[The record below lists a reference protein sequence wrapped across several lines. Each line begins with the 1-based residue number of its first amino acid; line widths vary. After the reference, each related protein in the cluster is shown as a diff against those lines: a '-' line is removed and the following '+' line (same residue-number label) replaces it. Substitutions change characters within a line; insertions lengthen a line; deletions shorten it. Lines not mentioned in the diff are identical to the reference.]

1 MQLYWGISLSG
12 KNRISFYLGQD
23 MLEII
28 PKATRMTTLVE
39 IWDTVFNFVA
49 DTFLSGVC
57 AL

>member
-1 MQLYWGISLSG
+1 
-12 KNRISFYLGQD
+12 

-28 PKATRMTTLVE
+28 PKATRVTTLVE
-39 IWDTVFNFVA
+39 IWDTVFDFVA